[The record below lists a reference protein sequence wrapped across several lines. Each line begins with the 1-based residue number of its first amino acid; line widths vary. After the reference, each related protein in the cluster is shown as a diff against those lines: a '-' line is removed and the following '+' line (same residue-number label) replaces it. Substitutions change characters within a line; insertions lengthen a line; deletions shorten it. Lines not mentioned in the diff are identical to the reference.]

1 MDGAMNV
8 FDLDRAMI
16 DEYAAFSRSFTKIRA
31 QDIRDRID
39 AAYATRKYWPEPILQ
54 INPHFRRDKSVSDLV
69 RQLHPDCN
77 VVFADWELR
86 THQVQSAHIAR
97 AGRSFVVTT
106 GTGSGKSVCF
116 FLPII
121 DAVLRARGAKA
132 RRRTRAVVVYPMNAL
147 ANSQVGEL
155 DGYFRDVAARHQVT
169 YRRYT
174 GQEDQDERRHISD
187 NPPDIL
193 LTNFMMLELLL
204 TRQDELDQRVVA
216 NCEDLDFLVLDELH
230 TYRGRQGADV
240 AMLVRRLRNRLAP
253 GKDILCVGTSAT
265 MTSEGGQ
272 GGREVVADVASKIFA
287 TTIHP
292 TDVAIET
299 LERRTDPMQSAETV
313 KPKLAAAIRGG
324 TPSDATDAR
333 LAAHPLAIWAETTLG
348 IEQEPNNGPWVRAT
362 PRSLSAAAMPS
373 RCRGVSEKCSGPPA
387 RMVRDPFVTRR

>member
-1 MDGAMNV
+1 M
-8 FDLDRAMI
+8 
-16 DEYAAFSRSFTKIRA
+16 
-31 QDIRDRID
+31 
-39 AAYATRKYWPEPILQ
+39 
-54 INPHFRRDKSVSDLV
+54 
-69 RQLHPDCN
+69 
-77 VVFADWELR
+77 VFADWELR
-86 THQVQSAHIAR
+86 THQVQSVHIAR
-97 AGRSFVVTT
+97 KRRSFVVTT
-106 GTGSGKSVCF
+106 GTGSGKSICF

-121 DAVLRARGAKA
+121 DAVLRGRRADA
-132 RRRTRAVVVYPMNAL
+132 RRRTRAIVVYPMNAL

-155 DGYFRDVAARHQVT
+155 DAYFKDVVPQHRVT

-174 GQEDQDERRHISD
+174 GQEDQDERRRIAD

-240 AMLVRRLRNRLAP
+240 AMLVRRLRDRLAP

-272 GGREVVADVASKIFA
+272 GGREVVADIASKLFA

-292 TDVAIET
+292 TDVVIET

-313 KPKLAAAIRGG
+313 KPRLAAAIRAD
-324 TPSDATDAR
+324 TPYDATDAV
-333 LAAHPLAIWAETTLG
+333 LAAHALAIWAETTLG
-348 IEQEPNNGPWVRAT
+348 IEQEPNNGPWIRAT
-362 PRSLSAAAMPS
+362 PRSLSEAAKLLARRFRCRRTRLPEGAENPASHRQPDRAAARRQGQRQAIFRREASSIYLRRRPRACDDRALRRPEGRARRPS
-373 RCRGVSEKCSGPPA
+373 LPA
-387 RMVRDPFVTRR
+387 RRRRS